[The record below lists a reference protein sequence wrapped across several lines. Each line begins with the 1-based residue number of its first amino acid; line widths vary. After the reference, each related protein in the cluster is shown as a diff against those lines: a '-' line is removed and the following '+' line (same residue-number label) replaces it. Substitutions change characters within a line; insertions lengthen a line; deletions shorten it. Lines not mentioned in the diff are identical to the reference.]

1 MRRALAF
8 LLAVTLVAA
17 FPAAAQP
24 SGVGAPN
31 GAESSSSGMDCCGG
45 APPAVD
51 CKFAGC
57 VGLGAVLLFASPHR
71 AFASPMSQ
79 TPETFLARPVALPG
93 RAPDTAPPKPAV

>member
-1 MRRALAF
+1 MRKAIVLMLALM
-8 LLAVTLVAA
+8 LVAE
-17 FPAAAQP
+17 FPAAARP

-31 GAESSSSGMDCCGG
+31 GAEAGSSGMDCCGG

-57 VGLGAVLLFASPHR
+57 VGAGAVLLFASPHR
-71 AFASPMSQ
+71 AFASPMSE